1 MKNNK
6 KAIKVVRKLVVFV
19 SAVIRNDEL
28 AEELKFVCKLI
39 ESGIF
44 ESVQFDCTSPEPTP
58 PRTWSLNN
66 VEECDIFVQI
76 LDKTISDIVKEEYE
90 TAKNYHKPQLIFVK
104 DNSNRDHELMAFIDY
119 IKHDVKYKKFTTIE
133 EFEKFLKESLDQA
146 ILKTIREKTQ
156 KAEDIKKSTEFIED
170 FRTERLELI
179 KSGNLSKLL
188 NLPKP
193 LDEGPK
199 IALHL
204 VPFRAFDSGSGIS
217 LRTLIPFVKEY
228 QTLLPIAT
236 SLVNHGRIN
245 SDGYLTCWEKTDT
258 SVFSYLQIF
267 YNGCIES
274 VDTSLL
280 KPSILSPRGI
290 QAIPSSRFEKKLIDA
305 LLRFLSIE
313 KQLGIDPP
321 FFIML
326 SLLGASGYKMA
337 VKREFDDSFEPWW
350 QKPTSIDSDELIIP
364 KIPIENF
371 ESDFNKAAKIMKP
384 IFDAVSC
391 AARGTCSVNFDS
403 KGNWKG

>member
-1 MKNNK
+1 
-6 KAIKVVRKLVVFV
+6 
-19 SAVIRNDEL
+19 
-28 AEELKFVCKLI
+28 
-39 ESGIF
+39 
-44 ESVQFDCTSPEPTP
+44 
-58 PRTWSLNN
+58 
-66 VEECDIFVQI
+66 
-76 LDKTISDIVKEEYE
+76 
-90 TAKNYHKPQLIFVK
+90 
-104 DNSNRDHELMAFIDY
+104 
-119 IKHDVKYKKFTTIE
+119 
-133 EFEKFLKESLDQA
+133 
-146 ILKTIREKTQ
+146 
-156 KAEDIKKSTEFIED
+156 
-170 FRTERLELI
+170 
-179 KSGNLSKLL
+179 
-188 NLPKP
+188 
-193 LDEGPK
+193 
-199 IALHL
+199 
-204 VPFRAFDSGSGIS
+204 
-217 LRTLIPFVKEY
+217 
-228 QTLLPIAT
+228 
-236 SLVNHGRIN
+236 
-245 SDGYLTCWEKTDT
+245 
-258 SVFSYLQIF
+258 
-267 YNGCIES
+267 